1 MIKRTIVLALLPI
14 LLWQA
19 AVAEEIVGRVS
30 VTDGD
35 TVVIHGERIRLHG
48 IDAPESAQTCEAGG
62 KVWRCGQQAS
72 LALADKIGRLPVR
85 CETFQRDRYGRI
97 IAVCRQGQT
106 DLNRWMVRNGWAVA
120 YRRYSTDY
128 VAAEDEAKDA
138 GSGVW
143 RGRFIPPRD
152 WRRGKRLA
160 ATSPQGPGVM
170 SSPEPDRNCG
180 DFQTW
185 QEAQEFFKAA
195 GLGDPHRLDRDRDGV
210 ACEGLQ

>member
-1 MIKRTIVLALLPI
+1 MIILTRVVVLLPI

-48 IDAPESAQTCEAGG
+48 IDAAESAQTCEAGG

-72 LALADKIGRLPVR
+72 LALAERIGHLRVR
-85 CETFQRDRYGRI
+85 CETFQRDRYGRV
-97 IAVCRQGQT
+97 IAICRQGQT

-128 VAAEDEAKDA
+128 VAAENEASQA
-138 GSGVW
+138 GRGIW
-143 RGRFIPPRD
+143 RGHFVPPWD
-152 WRRGKRLA
+152 WRRGDRLGVTSPSRPP
-160 ATSPQGPGVM
+160 ATSTSG
-170 SSPEPDRNCG
+170 PDRDCG
-180 DFQTW
+180 DFRTW
-185 QEAQEFFKAA
+185 VEAQWFFEAA
-195 GLGDPHRLDRDRDGV
+195 GPGDPHRLDGDRDGV
-210 ACEGLQ
+210 ACERLR

>member
-1 MIKRTIVLALLPI
+1 MIMHTRVAVLLPI

-19 AVAEEIVGRVS
+19 AVAEEIVGRAS

-35 TVVIHGERIRLHG
+35 TVVIRSERIRLHG

-85 CETFQRDRYGRI
+85 CETFQRDRYGRA
-97 IAVCRQGQT
+97 IAICRQGQT
-106 DLNRWMVRNGWAVA
+106 DLNRWMVRNGWALA

-128 VAAEDEAKDA
+128 VAAENEAKNA
-138 GSGVW
+138 GLGIW
-143 RGRFIPPRD
+143 QGRFVPPWN

-160 ATSPQGPGVM
+160 VTSPARPDTMLPSGA
-170 SSPEPDRNCG
+170 DRNCG